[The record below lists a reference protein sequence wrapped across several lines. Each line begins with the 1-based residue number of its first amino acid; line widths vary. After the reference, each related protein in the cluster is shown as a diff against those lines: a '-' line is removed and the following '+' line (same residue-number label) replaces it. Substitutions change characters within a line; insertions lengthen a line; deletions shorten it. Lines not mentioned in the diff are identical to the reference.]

1 MSRLK
6 KKALNKY
13 KNFNAGGSKCPIC
26 NKQFR
31 DGCKHSVVEVKERL
45 YENYIKTI

>member
-13 KNFNAGGSKCPIC
+13 KNFNARGSKCPIC

-31 DGCKHSVVEVKERL
+31 NSCGHSTIEAKERL